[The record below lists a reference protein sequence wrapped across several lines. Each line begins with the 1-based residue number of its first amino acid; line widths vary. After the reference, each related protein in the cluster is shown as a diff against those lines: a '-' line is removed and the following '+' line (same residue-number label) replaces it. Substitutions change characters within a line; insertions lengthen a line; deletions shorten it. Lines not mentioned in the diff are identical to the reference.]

1 MKALKSL
8 KPLRFSVIGSG
19 TSWHAT
25 LLAEYLIEYM
35 ARIPVEAHYASEFR
49 YQEPV
54 LRRGDVVM
62 VISMSGETADAIE
75 CMRKVAKATNGNEVL
90 KIAIVNNESSTLALE
105 SDFVINV
112 KAGTEAP
119 WTPA

>member
-1 MKALKSL
+1 
-8 KPLRFSVIGSG
+8 
-19 TSWHAT
+19 
-25 LLAEYLIEYM
+25 M